1 MDYIKQTW
9 VDKETPLDAEHMN
22 HIEEGIAAAHEAIKA
37 LPETP
42 EIQESPVQSVNGK
55 TGAVALTADD
65 VGALPADA
73 EIIDTTARD
82 GVTALTEEI
91 TDLKENGGAGVAV
104 DATLTE
110 SGKAADAK
118 VTGDLLDIENGEGRN
133 LNKSPY
139 TTTTKRG
146 VTFTVNDDHSLA
158 LSGSP
163 VNQDDDIWLLQNSK
177 TVGSRFFLPAGTYHL
192 SLTPKYFIGNNN
204 QFIASLALFETNEAT
219 SAVKSHMDDGNGITI
234 TTDTD
239 MYAIVNIC
247 VARTAGVV
255 DGYTIKAQLEKG
267 TAASE
272 YISPW
277 ASGVRSKRLDDLE
290 AAAEKTAAYLA
301 DKPLERIDTN
311 YMFLPIFHNVGC
323 IGDSLAS
330 GESGVY
336 ENGVRKYVD
345 FYEHSWGQYLARA
358 TGNKYYNFSAGGL
371 TAKTWLERHAA
382 DAFDESKKCEA
393 YIIGLGVNDAI
404 AEVTVGT
411 SADINLADYTQNADS
426 FYGNYGKIIQKI
438 KEFQPKAKI
447 FVITA
452 PEMVVQNH
460 GLNDAVKT
468 IATLFDNVYVLDLYA
483 YMTSHFT
490 KGIIASQYRAGHY
503 NAVGYKY
510 ISAVIGSYIDW
521 YIYNHLDEF
530 EFVELIGTDYEWT
543 E

>member
-1 MDYIKQTW
+1 MANYISKYTGAQI
-9 VDKETPLDAEHMN
+9 DKAVGDVLNGNVGGTGGGGNITIDDTLTKA
-22 HIEEGIAAAHEAIKA
+22 GAAADAKA
-37 LPETP
+37 
-42 EIQESPVQSVNGK
+42 
-55 TGAVALTADD
+55 TGDRLTA
-65 VGALPADA
+65 LS
-73 EIIDTTARD
+73 EEM
-82 GVTALTEEI
+82 TE
-91 TDLKENGGAGVAV
+91 LKENGGAGVAV
-104 DATLTE
+104 DATLSE
-110 SGKAADAK
+110 SGKAADAR
-118 VTGDLLDIENGEGRN
+118 VTGDLLDIESGEGRN
-133 LNKSPY
+133 LNISPY
-139 TTTTKRG
+139 ETKTKNG
-146 VTFTVNDDHSLA
+146 VTFTVNSDNSLT

-163 VNQDDDIWLLQNSK
+163 TNNSDIWLLQNSA
-177 TVGSRFFLPAGTYHL
+177 TVGKRFHLPAGTYHL
-192 SLTPKYFIGNNN
+192 SVAPKYVIGNNE
-204 QFIASLALFETNEAT
+204 QFVATLALFETNESTA
-219 SAVKSHMDDGNGITI
+219 AVKSHMTGSNGLTI
-234 TTDTD
+234 VTETDL
-239 MYAIVNIC
+239 YAIVNIC
-247 VARTAGVV
+247 VVGSAGAV

-267 TAASE
+267 TVATD

-277 ASGVRSKRLDDLE
+277 ASGIRSKRLDDLE
-290 AAAEKTAAYLA
+290 AVAEKTAAYLA

-336 ENGVRKYVD
+336 ENGERRYVD

-371 TAKTWLERHAA
+371 TAKTWLERQAA

-483 YMTSHFT
+483 YRTSHFT